1 MTGPAKIRLWAILT
15 ALLSLLVGAATI
27 VWADFGMPDW
37 FFVASQLWLW
47 TLGLPTM
54 LGVLLV
60 TTLWG
65 IPEWTT
71 LPLWLYI
78 PCAALVAVAFQC
90 ASFLVVNR
98 LWQRLGGRRPRAG
111 SQP

>member
-1 MTGPAKIRLWAILT
+1 MRTPKQITFGAVLTGFI
-15 ALLSLLVGAATI
+15 SLLLGAAA
-27 VWADFGMPDW
+27 VVLADFGMPDW